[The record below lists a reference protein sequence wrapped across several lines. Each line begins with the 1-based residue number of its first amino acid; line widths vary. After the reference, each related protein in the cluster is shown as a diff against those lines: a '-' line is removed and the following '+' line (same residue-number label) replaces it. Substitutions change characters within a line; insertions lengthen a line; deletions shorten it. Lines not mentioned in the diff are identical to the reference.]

1 MTTPLIPAW
10 LPWLSLGLVVLVL
23 VVSLAWDKYSK

>member
-10 LPWLSLGLVVLVL
+10 LPKAVLLLVVVAVL
-23 VVSLAWDKYSK
+23 ATIWWEWRKK